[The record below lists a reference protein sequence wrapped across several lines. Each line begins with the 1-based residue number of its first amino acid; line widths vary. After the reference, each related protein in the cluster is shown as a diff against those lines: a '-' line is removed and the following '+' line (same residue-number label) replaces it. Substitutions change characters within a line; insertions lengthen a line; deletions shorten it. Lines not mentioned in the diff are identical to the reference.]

1 LILGS
6 GFKKPKFN
14 LFSLNPFSLKNCSK
28 HSDPMPLTLG
38 TPAPDFS
45 LPDAN
50 GNMVALANY
59 LGKWVVV
66 YFYPRD
72 LTPGC
77 TTEACEFRDLHEQL
91 LEQQAV
97 VLGISTDE
105 AKSHQKFIAKHNLP
119 FLLLS
124 DSDAAVSTTY
134 ESYGPKKFMGKDL
147 VGIYR
152 TTYLIDPVGKL
163 AKIYRKVKPAGHAA
177 QILMDLGQLQQE

>member
-1 LILGS
+1 
-6 GFKKPKFN
+6 
-14 LFSLNPFSLKNCSK
+14 
-28 HSDPMPLTLG
+28 MPLTLG

>member
-1 LILGS
+1 
-6 GFKKPKFN
+6 
-14 LFSLNPFSLKNCSK
+14 
-28 HSDPMPLTLG
+28 MPLTLG
-38 TPAPDFS
+38 APAPDFS
-45 LPDAN
+45 LPDAS
-50 GNMVALANY
+50 GNMVSLANY

-77 TTEACEFRDLHEQL
+77 TTEACEFRDLHDKL

-124 DSDAAVSTTY
+124 DTNAAVATAY

-152 TTYLIDPVGKL
+152 TTYLIDPAGKL

-177 QILMDLGQLQQE
+177 QILIDLGQLQ